1 MRIPDSYLDQGNPW
15 TEDHER
21 CNECGERTEN
31 YDWIDNEPI
40 CHDCQ
45 CEAI

>member
-15 TEDHER
+15 TEDFEY
-21 CNECGERTEN
+21 CNVCGERSYN
-31 YDWIDNEPI
+31 YDWIDNEPT